1 MTSGY
6 LNGSPSTV
14 RLAVR
19 SAGSAGSSLSST
31 SICSSATLAHQIETA
46 WAQWSNSATEADAS
60 GRHTLHQLAAAGFRS
75 YLLTG
80 ETLFT
85 LGLRLAARRRAPSCV
100 LSIAA
105 SSIFQSHVWRK
116 ATASIMQGVQF
127 DSNVRLQGYHIR
139 KFILGSFASAPQAQY
154 VAAAM
159 SWGRPRVG
167 HLFDLLVAGQVRGMS
182 PLAAALTQGPLW
194 CYGTSTVSSA
204 CPFARSRARCI
215 VRK

>member
-75 YLLTG
+75 NLLTG
-80 ETLFT
+80 ETLFA
-85 LGLRLAARRRAPSCV
+85 RIAARGAKTRTKLCLVDSRQLD
-100 LSIAA
+100 LS
-105 SSIFQSHVWRK
+105 VTR
-116 ATASIMQGVQF
+116 
-127 DSNVRLQGYHIR
+127 
-139 KFILGSFASAPQAQY
+139 
-154 VAAAM
+154 VAEGNRIDYA
-159 SWGRPRVG
+159 GR
-167 HLFDLLVAGQVRGMS
+167 
-182 PLAAALTQGPLW
+182 
-194 CYGTSTVSSA
+194 TV
-204 CPFARSRARCI
+204 
-215 VRK
+215 